1 MSRAH
6 LELTDSLIVVT
17 RFCKTNVTCFNG
29 RALLNVLALGK
40 VNIQTSYSVLKTVL
54 TQLRYLLIRH
64 DSHSL
69 MSDSNKNINS
79 QRFDTAAVSLR
90 YLILLFFESN
100 VCFFGLILCS
110 FFIFFLL
117 CGH

>member
-1 MSRAH
+1 MSRAP

-17 RFCKTNVTCFNG
+17 RFCKTNLTCFNG

-40 VNIQTSYSVLKTVL
+40 VNIQTSYWVLKTVL
-54 TQLRYLLIRH
+54 TQLRYLLIGH

-69 MSDSNKNINS
+69 MSDSKKNINS